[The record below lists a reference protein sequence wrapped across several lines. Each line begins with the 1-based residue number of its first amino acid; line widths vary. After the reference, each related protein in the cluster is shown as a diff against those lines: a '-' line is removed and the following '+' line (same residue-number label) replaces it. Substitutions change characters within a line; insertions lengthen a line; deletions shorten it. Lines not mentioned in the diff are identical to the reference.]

1 MQRSSQVVDL
11 ADRRSQ
17 DIEVVLL
24 WGRRSNRLWVNV
36 TSTSS
41 GRVER
46 IDVTAASA
54 LDVFNHPFAYA
65 TGSRLADDVVAV
77 TRRDR

>member
-1 MQRSSQVVDL
+1 MMQSTSQVVDL

-24 WGRRSNRLWVNV
+24 WGRRSNRLWVSV
-36 TSTSS
+36 TNTTN
-41 GRVER
+41 GRIER

-54 LDVFNHPFAYA
+54 LDVFNHPLVYA
-65 TGSRLADDVVAV
+65 TGVAPCS
-77 TRRDR
+77 